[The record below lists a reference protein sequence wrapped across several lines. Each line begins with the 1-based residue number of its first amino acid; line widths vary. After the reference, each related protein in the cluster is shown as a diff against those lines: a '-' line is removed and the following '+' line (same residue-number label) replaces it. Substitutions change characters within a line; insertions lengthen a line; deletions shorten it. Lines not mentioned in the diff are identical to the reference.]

1 MKKTTILA
9 LAILLVAGLTACAS
23 AGNPKTGAA
32 AGAALIKML
41 PKTATGVLALDV
53 PQLMASEGAT
63 KMLQDPKNK
72 EKLDEFVK
80 MSGIDPTKDIFYAGA
95 GLIGA
100 PMGPSAQGAVILTLK
115 YDKAKLQA
123 LIKEKAPQAKE
134 ELYNGVTVYSNI
146 DGDQAKQT
154 ARAAFLDATHIVLG
168 SETGVKGV
176 IDVAKKKADSL
187 AKNPAMMTLLNRADK
202 SGSFWAAIAVP
213 QELLQ
218 KGVAA
223 SPQLKA
229 LEGVTGLVLSFNEKL
244 DGVAADI
251 KTIGGTKEQNDNLAK
266 ALNGFRALGAM
277 AGGQEPLVGQLMNG
291 IAITSGADYTD
302 IAISIPRE
310 VLDKLGEFAK
320 SKAGQFMKPK
330 KEAAPEEKK

>member
-1 MKKTTILA
+1 MKKTTIFA
-9 LAILLVAGLTACAS
+9 LAILLLAGLTSCAS
-23 AGNPKTGAA
+23 ANPKSGAA

-63 KMLQDPKNK
+63 KMLQDPQNK
-72 EKLDEFVK
+72 AKLDEFVK
-80 MSGIDPTKDIFYAGA
+80 MSGIDPTKDIYYAGA
-95 GLIGA
+95 GFIGA

-123 LIKEKAPQAKE
+123 LIKEKAPDAKE

-168 SETGVKGV
+168 SEAGVKGV

-187 AKNPAMMTLLNRADK
+187 AKDPAMMALLNRADK
-202 SGSFWAAIAVP
+202 SGSFWAAIAIP
-213 QELLQ
+213 QDLLQ
-218 KGVAA
+218 KGIAA

-229 LEGVTGLVLSFNEKL
+229 LEGVTGLVLSFSEKL

-251 KTIGGTKEQNDNLAK
+251 KTIGGTKEQNTNLAQ
-266 ALNGFRALGAM
+266 ALNGFRAMGAM
-277 AGGQEPLVGQLMNG
+277 AGGQEPLIGQVMNG

-310 VLDKLGEFAK
+310 VMDKLGELAK